1 MRWLLLFVG
10 LMVALVAAAT
20 DAYRWTDEHGQVHY
34 GQRPPPQ
41 GAKRLDIPS
50 TEAPPGAKDADA
62 EKRRARQRRLL
73 DAYTYEREQDEARR
87 EREEQRVREL
97 AQECQRVQRYWR
109 RLTYS
114 GPVYIK
120 GDDGE
125 RRYLNDQQRAD
136 EMERLRP
143 AYRQAC
149 GKDP

>member
-1 MRWLLLFVG
+1 MRWLLFFVG
-10 LMVALVAAAT
+10 LMVALAAAAA
-20 DAYRWTDEHGQVHY
+20 DIYRWTDEHGRVHY

-41 GAKRLDIPS
+41 GAERLDMPS
-50 TEAPPGAKDADA
+50 AEAPPGVKDADA
-62 EKRRARQRRLL
+62 AERRARQKRLL

-87 EREEQRVREL
+87 EREDQRAREL

-109 RLTYS
+109 RLAYP

-125 RRYLNDQQRAD
+125 RQYLNDQQRAA